1 MSVGKEYMLNCN
13 VNDFKKGDIVEIFTG
28 YTYGCIKDGNI
39 AVKLVDTCGIKP
51 KNASNFVEVSLDFL
65 DEYNRE
71 EDSRVLKCKICRYLG
86 LLLRNLC
93 IKN

>member
-1 MSVGKEYMLNCN
+1 MKANKVYMLNCN
-13 VNDFKKGDIVEIFTG
+13 VNNLKKGDIVEIFTG

-65 DEYNRE
+65 DEYNRG
-71 EDSRVLKCKICRYLG
+71 DSRVIKCKICRYIG
-86 LLLRNLC
+86 LLINLC